1 MLGLQKGALQS
12 FVLENDPVPRALLS
26 VDPTFT
32 AFKQTG
38 LGAALL
44 QLRHFFLGPGVPL
57 TPERFLA
64 DNVGQVN
71 LIRWTPE
78 TGHKVSPHD
87 SLSLFRAAAVNI
99 TEGSLH
105 EVRRVLAQCSVHII
119 QYGIMA
125 ILPWILH

>member
-1 MLGLQKGALQS
+1 MQFKCAPCLFITALVLQMLGLQKGSLQS

-32 AFKQTG
+32 AFKQSR
-38 LGAALL
+38 LGSALL
-44 QLRHFFLGPGVPL
+44 KLRHSFLGPGVPL

-78 TGHKVSPHD
+78 TGHKVPPYASYRNPGGRPPPPGGGGPN
-87 SLSLFRAAAVNI
+87 FRSQAA
-99 TEGSLH
+99 G
-105 EVRRVLAQCSVHII
+105 R
-119 QYGIMA
+119 
-125 ILPWILH
+125 

>member
-1 MLGLQKGALQS
+1 MMLVDVLASYIMSHMVLGMQMLGLQKGSLQS

-32 AFKQTG
+32 ALKQSR

-44 QLRHFFLGPGVPL
+44 QLRHSFLGPGVPL

-78 TGHKVSPHD
+78 TGHKVCP
-87 SLSLFRAAAVNI
+87 NI
-99 TEGSLH
+99 IWYSSSE
-105 EVRRVLAQCSVHII
+105 
-119 QYGIMA
+119 
-125 ILPWILH
+125 